1 MAFLRDVTYIIL
13 PKFQGDFV
21 LSEISRGTE
30 KNKNVPGIK
39 RYALNSPDETLAPKE
54 ALTR

>member
-13 PKFQGDFV
+13 PKFQGGFV